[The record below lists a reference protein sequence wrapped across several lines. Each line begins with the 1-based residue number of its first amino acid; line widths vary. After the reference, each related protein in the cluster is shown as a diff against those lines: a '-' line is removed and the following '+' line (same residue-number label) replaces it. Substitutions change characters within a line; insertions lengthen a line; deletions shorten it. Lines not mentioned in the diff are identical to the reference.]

1 MNYSSRRTTHLL
13 KLSMI
18 AAMDHSDAEVIEA
31 TDVTC
36 AQDWLIE
43 ARDLYARCVQG
54 DVIGR
59 RC

>member
-31 TDVTC
+31 TTFN
-36 AQDWLIE
+36 
-43 ARDLYARCVQG
+43 ARKTG
-54 DVIGR
+54 
-59 RC
+59 